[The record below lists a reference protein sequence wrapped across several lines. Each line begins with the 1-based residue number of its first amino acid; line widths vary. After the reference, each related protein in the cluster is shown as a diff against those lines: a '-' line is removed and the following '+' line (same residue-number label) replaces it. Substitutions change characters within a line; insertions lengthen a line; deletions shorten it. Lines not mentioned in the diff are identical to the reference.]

1 MRASG
6 LVLFGPPSTDLIP
19 PVEWREFAAACRR
32 YVAELAGRDLR
43 ESSAGALAYTL
54 LTVCRAEEAVI
65 GGRAVSKQEA
75 AAIAQ
80 GRHPMAAD
88 LVAGALEYRQTRG
101 VAAGFDKATTR
112 AAAIEFI
119 KDVAASLSAH
129 DPDSHVAADGGRLA
143 R

>member
-1 MRASG
+1 M
-6 LVLFGPPSTDLIP
+6 
-19 PVEWREFAAACRR
+19 
-32 YVAELAGRDLR
+32 
-43 ESSAGALAYTL
+43 
-54 LTVCRAEEAVI
+54 
-65 GGRAVSKQEA
+65 SKQEA

-88 LVAGALEYRQTRG
+88 LIGGALEYRQTRG
-101 VAAGFDKATTR
+101 AAAGFDQPTTR
-112 AAAIEFI
+112 VAAIDFI